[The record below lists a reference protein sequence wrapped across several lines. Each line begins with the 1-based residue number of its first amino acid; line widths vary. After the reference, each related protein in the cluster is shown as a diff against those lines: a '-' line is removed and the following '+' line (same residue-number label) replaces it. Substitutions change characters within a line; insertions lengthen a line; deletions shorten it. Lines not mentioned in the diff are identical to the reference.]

1 MQEKIGNV
9 VLEYEYYPGEDFY
22 SDGPVEEELLEMAKL
37 HLDDYSMVISQKSS
51 WSALYHFS
59 KIRQN
64 IIEWFPIEPCAQVL
78 EIGSGCGAITGALA
92 EKAEKVTCVEL
103 SKKRSYINAHR
114 NHRYSNIEIIVGN
127 FQDIEP
133 NLSERYDYITL
144 IGVFEYSR
152 MYISSD
158 RPFHDMLR
166 KIRGHLKPGGKI
178 LLAIENRL
186 GMKYWAGCT
195 EDHNGRYFEG
205 IEGYTHVS
213 GARTFSKRELEG
225 MFQEVGG
232 LKAEF
237 FYPYPDY
244 KFSLAVYSDEYLPKR
259 GELHNNLCNMD
270 RQRLLLFDETRAYDS
285 LVDEGQFPEFSNS
298 FLVILE
304 KVEI

>member
-114 NHRYSNIEIIVGN
+114 NYRYSNIEIIVGN

-178 LLAIENRL
+178 LLAI
-186 GMKYWAGCT
+186 
-195 EDHNGRYFEG
+195 
-205 IEGYTHVS
+205 
-213 GARTFSKRELEG
+213 
-225 MFQEVGG
+225 
-232 LKAEF
+232 
-237 FYPYPDY
+237 
-244 KFSLAVYSDEYLPKR
+244 
-259 GELHNNLCNMD
+259 
-270 RQRLLLFDETRAYDS
+270 
-285 LVDEGQFPEFSNS
+285 
-298 FLVILE
+298 
-304 KVEI
+304 